1 MIEQVI
7 VVKFGQIHQ
16 NLKFTHPKPL
26 MGIRGLAKLIEEVA
40 PSAIKKRLIQHYCNK
55 VIAIDASVLLYQ
67 FITTITSGDGSA
79 LANSSGEI
87 TSHLVGLLSK
97 VTRMIEAGIKPVFV
111 FDGKPPEDKQG
122 ELERRRQAREAAETE
137 QQKAEEEGDIERAK
151 QLSRRTVKVTQQHC
165 KQAERLLDIL
175 GIPYVVA
182 AGEAEAQ
189 CVAMVKANLC
199 HGVASSD
206 LDVLAFG
213 SPCLIRNLAQR
224 GDKDIME
231 IDLNIVLTELGFSY
245 DEFLDLCILCGCDY
259 TNSLEG
265 IGPKSAYKLIV
276 KHRNI
281 EDALSADQGK
291 LAEKASNWPYTRAR
305 ELFKNPT
312 VTDPKEIKKTLKWK
326 PINKDEAMK
335 FLVEE
340 MEFDHESTEKKL
352 DKLIAAKKKPKQCT
366 IDNFFSVRSPN
377 SESIK
382 TKVKK

>member
-1 MIEQVI
+1 
-7 VVKFGQIHQ
+7 
-16 NLKFTHPKPL
+16 
-26 MGIRGLAKLIEEVA
+26 MGIRGLAKLIEEIA
-40 PSAIKKRLIQHYCNK
+40 PAAVSKRLIQHYCNR
-55 VIAIDASVLLYQ
+55 VIAIDASVMLYQ
-67 FITTITSGDGSA
+67 FITTITSGDGTA

-97 VTRMIEAGIKPVFV
+97 VTRMVEAGIKPIFV

-122 ELERRRQAREAAETE
+122 ELEKRRQAREAAELE

-165 KQAERLLDIL
+165 KQAEKLLDIL

-189 CVAMVKANLC
+189 CVAMAKAGLC
-199 HGVASSD
+199 EGVASSD

-213 SPCLIRNLAQR
+213 SPSLIRNLAQG
-224 GDKDIME
+224 GDKEIME
-231 IDLNIVLTELGFSY
+231 INLDTVLNELGFSY

-259 TNSLEG
+259 ANSLEG
-265 IGPKSAYKLIV
+265 IGPKTAYKLIV
-276 KHRNI
+276 KHRSI
-281 EDALSADQGK
+281 EEALAADQGK
-291 LAEKASNWPYTRAR
+291 LAEKAVNWPYVRAR

-312 VTDPKEIKKTLKWK
+312 VINPKEIKKTIKWR
-326 PINKDEAMK
+326 PINRSEAMQ

-340 MEFDHESTEKKL
+340 MEFDREATEKKL
-352 DKLIAAKKKPKQCT
+352 DKLVAARKKPKQCT
-366 IDNFFSVRSPN
+366 IDSFVTVRSPS
-377 SESIK
+377 SEATK

>member
-1 MIEQVI
+1 
-7 VVKFGQIHQ
+7 
-16 NLKFTHPKPL
+16 

-40 PSAIKKRLIQHYCNK
+40 PNAIKKRLIQHYCHK
-55 VIAIDASVLLYQ
+55 VIAVDASVMLYQ

-97 VTRMIEAGIKPVFV
+97 VTRMVEAGIKPVFV

-122 ELERRRQAREAAETE
+122 ELEKRRQAREAAEME

-151 QLSRRTVKVTQQHC
+151 QLGRRTVKVTQQHC
-165 KQAERLLDIL
+165 RQAERLLDVL

-189 CVAMVKANLC
+189 CVAMAKANLC
-199 HGVASSD
+199 DGVASSD

-224 GDKDIME
+224 SDKDIIE
-231 IDLNIVLTELGFSY
+231 INLDTVLNELGFSY

-259 TNSLEG
+259 AKSLEG

-276 KHRNI
+276 KYRNI

-291 LAEKASNWPYTRAR
+291 LAEKASDWPYAKAR
-305 ELFKNPT
+305 ELFKHPT
-312 VTDPKEIKKTLKWK
+312 VVDPKKIKKILKWRCV
-326 PINKDEAMK
+326 NKDEAMK

-340 MEFDHESTEKKL
+340 MEFDRETTEKKL
-352 DKLIAAKKKPKQCT
+352 DKLMGARKKPKQCT
-366 IDNFFSVRSPN
+366 IDSFLNIRPST
-377 SESIK
+377 SEATK